1 MINYYCRCGKA
12 TSFDQPTIADLLKLI
27 RDGKKLQCKHCK
39 EQIPAH
45 VGTSQFAKETTFK
58 DKDYNDQRDKYASS
72 TELYTSQE
80 VATRFNF
87 AMRLDGVTIGAST
100 VNSVICTRGCDPNF
114 TKRTSGAHVSEVKGG
129 RKDGTS
135 VMGGI
140 AARDIRK
147 LVPAGDQM
155 THRDDEWLHLWG
167 DNLGGPSE
175 RHNFVSGSYAAN
187 TEMLVIEKALAQNS
201 ALTKKL
207 RLQIEAQCS
216 ALHFG
221 EYLTYEVINFK
232 MFTSPFTHLI
242 DLRNRAFTRADA
254 NTVETKIN
262 NWLVLHAM
270 KVGA

>member
-1 MINYYCRCGKA
+1 MGRTKFEIDK
-12 TSFDQPTIADLLKLI
+12 
-27 RDGKKLQCKHCK
+27 
-39 EQIPAH
+39 
-45 VGTSQFAKETTFK
+45 TFK
-58 DKDYNDQRDKYASS
+58 DRDYNDQRDKYASS
-72 TELYTSQE
+72 TQLYTSDE
-80 VATRFNF
+80 VSTRFNF

-100 VNSVICTRGCDPNF
+100 VNSVICTRMWDPNF
-114 TKRTSGAHVSEVKGG
+114 TKRSSGAHVSEVKGG

-135 VMGGI
+135 VMRGI

-147 LVPAGDQM
+147 LVLASEQK

-167 DNLGGPSE
+167 DNLGGPSVP
-175 RHNFVSGSYAAN
+175 HNFVSGSYAAN

-207 RLQIEAQCS
+207 ILQIEAHCS

-221 EYLTYEVINFK
+221 EYLTYEVIDPK
-232 MFTSPFTHLI
+232 LASPFTHLI

-270 KVGA
+270 KVGT